1 MDFWVY
7 ILRCSDGSYYV
18 GHTDKGEERLSE
30 HQLGVGSSYTR
41 KRRPVVL
48 AWSERFPTR
57 SEALEAERRLK
68 GWSRAKKE
76 ALIKGNVERLVLLS
90 RHM

>member
-1 MDFWVY
+1 MDFWTY
-7 ILRCSDGSYYV
+7 ILRCADGSYYV
-18 GHTDKGEERLSE
+18 GHTDKGDTRTSE
-30 HQLGVGSSYTR
+30 HQLGMGSVYTR

-48 AWSERFPTR
+48 VWADRFGTR
-57 SEALEAERRLK
+57 AEALEAERKLK

-76 ALIKGNVERLVLLS
+76 ALIKGNVERLVALS